1 MIALLET
8 VGRLRR
14 RIGLVAALVLL
25 VSLIAWAHTGLTMD
39 GMPEDEV
46 VAVCVAI
53 MQTGVVALAVLAL
66 VAAVGPHRLRLPRL
80 SLIAQCTPQP
90 RAVRARAGPAT
101 LQVFLR

>member
-39 GMPEDEV
+39 AMPEEEV

-53 MQTGVVALAVLAL
+53 VQTGAVALGVVALT
-66 VAAVGPHRLRLPRL
+66 AAFGRRDCSVPLL
-80 SLIAQCTPQP
+80 SLTAQRTPP
-90 RAVRARAGPAT
+90 AKAVFARAGPAT